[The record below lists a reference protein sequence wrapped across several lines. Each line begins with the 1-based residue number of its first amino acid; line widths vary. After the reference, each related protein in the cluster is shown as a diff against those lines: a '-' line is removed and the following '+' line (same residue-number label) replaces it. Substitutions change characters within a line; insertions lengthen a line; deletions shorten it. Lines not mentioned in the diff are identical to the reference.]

1 MPNEKNP
8 SELRTTI
15 RVSTTEGVFAQIY
28 TSIAGQGSIFITKF
42 AVLLGATPFHFGV
55 LSAIGQLSQVFQPLG
70 VAITKNLTTRKGVVI
85 RFISSGRALT
95 LLFGLLPFIFPS
107 QKAIWAFLFL
117 FFISTSLQAVGANAW
132 VAWIADMIPLR
143 IRGRFWALRSQ
154 YLIIAGLLTGF
165 IIGAII
171 DLFDEEPGFLARYI
185 LNFVGKLSIF
195 TYRNISYAFLLVFI
209 FSAFVG
215 LLGLRILYRQP
226 EHPKEIE
233 RESLNKMFF
242 SPLSDKNFRHLIL
255 YSSWWMFAI
264 GIGSPFWQPFM
275 ITKLKM
281 PLVYIMIYG
290 TISTI
295 ASILTLKPWGYLI
308 DRFGNK
314 TMMKF
319 AIVLSAINPMVWLFA
334 NSNNYRFLYIE
345 AFTSGVMWSGA
356 NIISVNLVLAI
367 APDDKKQVYSGL
379 LGAFSGI
386 AMVITMLLS
395 GAFLPKPM
403 NIVGLALEPEQVLF
417 GLTGIVRLTSLI
429 PLSLITEPKAAPI
442 GVVLFYL
449 SHNAT
454 IKMTQFVG
462 WIFRFRKQD

>member
-1 MPNEKNP
+1 MQNEKSP

-15 RVSTTEGVFAQIY
+15 RVSTTEGIFTQVY
-28 TSIAGQGSIFITKF
+28 NSIAGPGSIFITKF

-70 VAITKNLTTRKGVVI
+70 VAITRNLTTRKSVVLK
-85 RFISSGRALT
+85 FVSSGRALT
-95 LLFGLLPFIFPS
+95 LLFGLLPFVFPS
-107 QKAIWAFLFL
+107 QRAIWAFLFL
-117 FFISTSLQAVGANAW
+117 FFVSTSLQAVGANAW

-154 YLIIAGLLTGF
+154 YQIIAGLLMGF
-165 IIGAII
+165 IVGAII

-185 LNFVGKLSIF
+185 LNYIGRLAIF
-195 TYRNISYAFLLVFI
+195 TPRNISYAFLSTFI
-209 FSAFVG
+209 FSAVFG
-215 LLGLRILYRQP
+215 LLGIRILSRQP

-233 RESLNKMFF
+233 KEGLFRMFF
-242 SPLSDKNFRHLIL
+242 SPLSDRNFRHLIL

-275 ITKLKM
+275 ISKLKM
-281 PLVYIMIYG
+281 PLVDIMIYG
-290 TISTI
+290 TISTV

-319 AIVLSAINPMVWLFA
+319 AIVLSAVNPMVWLFA

-356 NIISVNLVLAI
+356 GIISTNFVLAI
-367 APDDKKQVYSGL
+367 APEEKKQVYSGL
-379 LGAFSGI
+379 LGAFSGV

-403 NIVGLALEPEQVLF
+403 NIESFYLEPEQILF
-417 GLTGIVRLTSLI
+417 GLTGIARLTSLI
-429 PLSLITEPKAAPI
+429 PLSLISEPKAAPI
-442 GVVLFYL
+442 GAVLFYF
-449 SHNAT
+449 SQNAT
-454 IKMTQFVG
+454 VRIAQFVG